1 MIRQVRHACVLDE
14 ELRTAPE
21 YILILRRSRN
31 DSPRSNGLS
40 FRSSTERHVRRGTEC
55 FLNLNIKWSLKMIRS
70 LLLSLVVGGLSF
82 AAPAD
87 AKAQHY
93 SHKVPASGSS

>member
-1 MIRQVRHACVLDE
+1 
-14 ELRTAPE
+14 
-21 YILILRRSRN
+21 
-31 DSPRSNGLS
+31 
-40 FRSSTERHVRRGTEC
+40 
-55 FLNLNIKWSLKMIRS
+55 MIRS